1 MILEN
6 VPARQ
11 YSRERH
17 CSVSTVYRWC
27 REAIDR
33 SVVSGPELSRLPAD
47 VDLVLIADGLWFGKG
62 RGSWVQYTM
71 AFKPVDASLA
81 YFADPRLLP
90 GAESSTNWQQIFNRI
105 RPDVRARV
113 RVLVADGLKGIAAV
127 AALNDWVYQQC
138 HFHIRLLLNHW
149 LARPWASPVDESI
162 RWAIDDALLAVD
174 EDRVNAARAAMAA
187 HVRDHPGVL
196 ADILRRLLREWSSVR
211 AYITHPGWSIP
222 RTTGVVESMHGS
234 LREVVSGLSTVD
246 AILRRMTAYIRLH
259 DPFTCNSPD
268 FQQH

>member
-1 MILEN
+1 MVLEN

-11 YSRERH
+11 ISRERH
-17 CSVSTVYRWC
+17 RSVSTVHRWC

-33 SVVSGPELSRLPAD
+33 SVVAGPELSRLPVD
-47 VDLVLIADGLWFGKG
+47 VDLVLIVDGLWFGN
-62 RGSWVQYTM
+62 GSWVQYTM
-71 AFKPVDASLA
+71 AFKPVDAAVA

-90 GAESSTNWQQIFNRI
+90 GGESSTHWQQIFNRI

-113 RVLVADGLKGIAAV
+113 RALVADGLKGMEAV
-127 AALNDWVYQQC
+127 AALNGWVYQRC
-138 HFHIRLLLNHW
+138 HFHIRALLNRW
-149 LARPWASPVDESI
+149 LARPWVSPVDESI

-174 EDRVNAARAAMAA
+174 GDRADAARAAMAA
-187 HVRDHPGVL
+187 HGRDHPGVL
-196 ADILRRLLREWSSVR
+196 ADIIRRLLREWDSIR
-211 AYITHPGWSIP
+211 AYITHPGLSIP

-246 AILRRMTAYIRLH
+246 AIQRRMIAYVRLH
-259 DPFTCNSPD
+259 DPFACNSPD

>member
-11 YSRERH
+11 FSRERH
-17 CSVSTVYRWC
+17 CSISTVYRWC

-33 SVVSGPELSRLPAD
+33 SVLAGPELSRLPAD
-47 VDLVLIADGLWFGKG
+47 VDLVLIVDGLWFGK
-62 RGSWVQYTM
+62 GSWVQYTM
-71 AFKPVDASLA
+71 AFKPVDASVA

-90 GAESSTNWQQIFNRI
+90 GGESSTNWQQIFSRI
-105 RPDVRARV
+105 RPDVRVRV
-113 RVLVADGLKGIAAV
+113 RALVADGVKGIAAV

-138 HFHIRLLLNHW
+138 HFHIRALLSRW
-149 LARPWASPVDESI
+149 FARPWVDPVDESI
-162 RWAIDDALLAVD
+162 CWAIDDALLAAD
-174 EDRVNAARAAMAA
+174 EDRASAARAAMTA
-187 HVRDHPGVL
+187 HVHDHPGAL
-196 ADILRRLLREWSSVR
+196 AYLLRRLLREWTSVR
-211 AYITHPGWSIP
+211 AYIVHPELSIP

-246 AILRRMTAYIRLH
+246 AILRRMTAYVRLH

>member
-11 YSRERH
+11 FSRERH
-17 CSVSTVYRWC
+17 CSISTVYRWC

-33 SVVSGPELSRLPAD
+33 SVVSEPELSGLPGD
-47 VDLVLIADGLWFGKG
+47 VDLVLIVDGLWFGK
-62 RGSWVQYTM
+62 GSWVQYTM
-71 AFKPVDASLA
+71 AFKPVDASVA

-90 GAESSTNWQQIFNRI
+90 GGESSTNWQYIFSRI
-105 RPDVRARV
+105 RPDVRVRV
-113 RVLVADGLKGIAAV
+113 RALVADGLHGMAAV
-127 AALNDWVYQQC
+127 AALNGWVYQQC
-138 HFHIRLLLNHW
+138 HFHIRARLNQR
-149 LARPWASPVDESI
+149 LARPWVNPVDESI
-162 RWAIDDALLAVD
+162 CWAIDDALLSAD
-174 EDRVNAARAAMAA
+174 GARADAAHAAMSA

-211 AYITHPGWSIP
+211 AYITHPELSIP
-222 RTTGVVESMHGS
+222 RTTGAVESMHGS

>member
-11 YSRERH
+11 ISRERH

-33 SVVSGPELSRLPAD
+33 SVVSEPELSGLPGD
-47 VDLVLIADGLWFGKG
+47 VDLVLIVDGLWFSK
-62 RGSWVQYTM
+62 GSWVQYTM
-71 AFKPVDASLA
+71 AFKPVDAAVA

-90 GAESSTNWQQIFNRI
+90 GGESSNNWQQIFSRI
-105 RPDVRARV
+105 RPDVRVRV
-113 RVLVADGLKGIAAV
+113 RALVADGLKGMAVV
-127 AALNDWVYQQC
+127 AALNDRVYQQC
-138 HFHIRLLLNHW
+138 HFHIRSLLNHW
-149 LARPWASPVDESI
+149 LARPWVNPADQSI

-174 EDRVNAARAAMAA
+174 GDRANLARAAMSA
-187 HVRDHPGVL
+187 HVRDHPRALAGV
-196 ADILRRLLREWSSVR
+196 LRRLLREWNSIR
-211 AYITHPGWSIP
+211 AYIAHPELSIP
-222 RTTGVVESMHGS
+222 RTTGTVESMHGS

>member
-11 YSRERH
+11 ISRERH

-27 REAIDR
+27 RDAVDRAII
-33 SVVSGPELSRLPAD
+33 SESELSGLPGN
-47 VDLVLIADGLWFGKG
+47 VDLVLIIDGLWFGK
-62 RGSWVQYTM
+62 GSWVQYTM
-71 AFKPVDASLA
+71 AFKPVDAAVA

-90 GAESSTNWQQIFNRI
+90 GGESSTNWQQIFGCI
-105 RPDVRARV
+105 RPDVRVRV
-113 RVLVADGLKGIAAV
+113 RALVADGLKGMATV

-138 HFHIRLLLNHW
+138 HFHIRALLNRW
-149 LARPWASPVDESI
+149 LVRPWGNPVDQSI

-174 EDRVNAARAAMAA
+174 GDQANLARAAMAA

-196 ADILRRLLREWSSVR
+196 AGILRRLLREWSSIR
-211 AYITHPGWSIP
+211 AYITHPELSIP
-222 RTTGVVESMHGS
+222 RTTGAVESMHPS

-246 AILRRMTAYIRLH
+246 AILRRMTVYIRLH
-259 DPFTCNSPD
+259 DPFTYNSPG